1 MVDLLIKNLKKIGY
15 PIFLQGSIL
24 ADEPYPDSF
33 FTFWNSTTESQG
45 FYDNGESAIKW
56 VYTIAFYSTNPITVN
71 TVLLTAKQ
79 LLKNKGFIISGNG
92 FDVLSDE
99 KTHTGRGLTVQY
111 LQTKK
116 EELRGNF
123 EN

>member
-33 FTFWNSTTESQG
+33 FTFWNSTTDSQS
-45 FYDNGESAIKW
+45 FYDNDESTIKW

-71 TVLLTAKQ
+71 AVLLTAKQ
-79 LLKNKGFIISGNG
+79 LLKKEGFIINGSG
-92 FDVLSDE
+92 FDLLSDE
-99 KTHTGRGLTVQY
+99 KTHTGRGLIVQY

-116 EELRGNF
+116 EEELRGSF
-123 EN
+123 

>member
-45 FYDNGESAIKW
+45 FYDNNESAIKW
-56 VYTIAFYSTNPITVN
+56 VYTIAFYSTNPLAVN

-123 EN
+123 

>member
-1 MVDLLIKNLKKIGY
+1 MVDLLIKNLKKIGD
-15 PIFLQGSIL
+15 PIFLKGSIL
-24 ADEPYPDSF
+24 AHEPYPDSF
-33 FTFWNSTTESQG
+33 FTFWNNTTDSQS
-45 FYDNGESAIKW
+45 FYDNNESAIKW

-79 LLKNKGFIISGNG
+79 LLKKNGFIISGNG
-92 FDVLSDE
+92 FDILSDE

-116 EELRGNF
+116 EELREIF
-123 EN
+123 

>member
-15 PIFLQGSIL
+15 PVFLQGSIL

-33 FTFWNSTTESQG
+33 FTFWNSTTDGQS
-45 FYDNGESAIKW
+45 FYDNDESAINW
-56 VYTIAFYSTNPITVN
+56 VYTIAFYSTNPLTVN

-79 LLKNKGFIISGNG
+79 LLKKKGFIISGGG
-92 FDVLSDE
+92 FDMLSDE
-99 KTHTGRGLTVQY
+99 KTHTGRGLIVQY

-116 EELRGNF
+116 
-123 EN
+123 

>member
-33 FTFWNSTTESQG
+33 FTFWNNTTDSQS
-45 FYDNGESAIKW
+45 FYDNNESAIKW

-79 LLKNKGFIISGNG
+79 LLKKNGFIISGNG
-92 FDVLSDE
+92 FDILSDE

-116 EELRGNF
+116 EELRRNF

>member
-33 FTFWNSTTESQG
+33 FTFWNNTTESQG
-45 FYDNGESAIKW
+45 FYDNNESAIKW

-79 LLKNKGFIISGNG
+79 LLKNEGFIISGNG

-116 EELRGNF
+116 EELREIF
-123 EN
+123 

>member
-15 PIFLQGSIL
+15 PVFLQGSLL
-24 ADEPYPDSF
+24 ADEPYPESF
-33 FTFWNSTTESQG
+33 FTFWNSSTDSQG
-45 FYDNGESAIKW
+45 FYDNNESAIKW
-56 VYTIAFYSTNPITVN
+56 IYTIAFYSTDPLVVN
-71 TVLLTAKQ
+71 SVLLMVKQ
-79 LLKNKGFIISGNG
+79 ILKKKGFIVNGSG
-92 FDVLSDE
+92 FDLLSDE
-99 KTHTGRGLTVQY
+99 KTHTGRGLIVQY